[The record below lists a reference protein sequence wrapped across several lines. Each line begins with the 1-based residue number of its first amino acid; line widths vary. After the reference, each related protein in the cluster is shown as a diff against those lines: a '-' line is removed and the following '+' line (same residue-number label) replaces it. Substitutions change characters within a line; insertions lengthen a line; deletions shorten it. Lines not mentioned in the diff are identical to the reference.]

1 MTEDILNQLAVEDT
15 LSEDFEQLSLKA
27 LAGTAHGDALQL
39 RSRVANKVMLVLVDS
54 GSSHSFVSSSF
65 LNTVGIQSV
74 DAPPKKVKMANGQ
87 MLLSNKVVPHMKWWC
102 QGQTLTADMRV
113 LDLGACDAILGYD
126 WLKTRS
132 PMLCQWDKK
141 TIEFQENGHTVTLQ
155 GIQSVPQTISG
166 ISAASLVKSCQGNDI
181 WAFAVISADTSSS
194 SAPPPAIATLLQEY
208 ADVFAK
214 PTTLPPSRVYDHTIP
229 LLPNTTPVNA

>member
-1 MTEDILNQLAVEDT
+1 MEDT

-39 RSRVANKVMLVLVDS
+39 RSRVANKAMLVLVDS

-113 LDLGACDAILGYD
+113 LDLGDCDAILGYD

-181 WAFAVISADTSSS
+181 WAFAVISADTSSG
-194 SAPPPAIATLLQEY
+194 
-208 ADVFAK
+208 VC
-214 PTTLPPSRVYDHTIP
+214 
-229 LLPNTTPVNA
+229 